1 MRRLY
6 CQVAAVA
13 EAILWFLMKIMPLF
27 GHPTGLSSRP
37 SVAKRLTNAP
47 NARGQSGRIFLT
59 SPVNLAKP
67 EHTNNNKKMKN
78 APKAR
83 GQSGR

>member
-13 EAILWFLMKIMPLF
+13 EAILLVLVKIMPLF

-37 SVAKRLTNAP
+37 SVAKIVT
-47 NARGQSGRIFLT
+47 
-59 SPVNLAKP
+59 LAW
-67 EHTNNNKKMKN
+67 
-78 APKAR
+78 
-83 GQSGR
+83 Q

>member
-47 NARGQSGRIFLT
+47 NARGQSGR
-59 SPVNLAKP
+59 
-67 EHTNNNKKMKN
+67 
-78 APKAR
+78 
-83 GQSGR
+83 